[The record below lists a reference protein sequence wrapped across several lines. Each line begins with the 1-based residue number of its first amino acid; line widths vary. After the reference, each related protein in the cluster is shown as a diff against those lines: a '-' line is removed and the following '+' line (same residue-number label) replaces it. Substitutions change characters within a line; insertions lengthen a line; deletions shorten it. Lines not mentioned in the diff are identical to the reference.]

1 MTFFLLDLI
10 LCMALE
16 LELNVACIM
25 SVRGREQAATSNG
38 EGNSEG
44 ENKTHKGNFS
54 FTVSVLTTKLKNNRD
69 GEDHNLKENKG
80 SGF

>member
-1 MTFFLLDLI
+1 
-10 LCMALE
+10 
-16 LELNVACIM
+16 M

-44 ENKTHKGNFS
+44 ENKTHKGNFF
-54 FTVSVLTTKLKNNRD
+54 FTVSVLTTKLKNNWD